1 MSDTEDHDLLIEIRT
16 DTKYVRKE
24 LTKCNEK
31 HDLLRKDVDFHD
43 RLLNK
48 MKGATAAT
56 VAFLTVFS
64 GMLLY
69 LLFK

>member
-1 MSDTEDHDLLIEIRT
+1 MNGSDDHDILIEIRT
-16 DTKYVRKE
+16 DIKHVRKD
-24 LTKCNEK
+24 LTECNQKYER
-31 HDLLRKDVDFHD
+31 LRKDIDFHD

-56 VAFLTVFS
+56 IVFLTIFG

>member
-1 MSDTEDHDLLIEIRT
+1 MAKSDHDLLIEINA
-16 DTKYVRKE
+16 DTKHIRKD
-24 LTKCNEK
+24 LTECNEK
-31 HDLLRKDVDFHD
+31 YNRLRKDVDFHD

-56 VAFLTVFS
+56 IVFLTIFG

>member
-1 MSDTEDHDLLIEIRT
+1 MAEQNDHDLLIEISA

-24 LTKCNEK
+24 LARCNERY
-31 HDLLRKDVDFHD
+31 DLLRKDIDFHD

-56 VAFLTVFS
+56 IVFLTVFG

>member
-1 MSDTEDHDLLIEIRT
+1 MNGKEDHDLLIEIGA
-16 DTKYVRKE
+16 DIKYVRKE
-24 LTKCNEK
+24 LSRCNERYTQ
-31 HDLLRKDVDFHD
+31 LRNEIDFHD

-56 VAFLTVFS
+56 IVFLTVFG

>member
-1 MSDTEDHDLLIEIRT
+1 MESEDHDILIEIRT
-16 DTKYVRKE
+16 DIKHVRTDLTECNQKYE
-24 LTKCNEK
+24 Q
-31 HDLLRKDVDFHD
+31 LRKDTDIHD

-56 VAFLTVFS
+56 IIFLTIFG